1 MNTASQKLPLNPSD
15 LITKDLL
22 ELLDVSE
29 MSQSDAAKFLSA
41 VYDTIQTRILVR
53 ILNNIAPEDIDNLEQ
68 VLKEG
73 DDKKIENIL
82 LKNNLPSLQQLAAEE
97 ALLYK
102 VELVNEVK
110 Q

>member
-1 MNTASQKLPLNPSD
+1 MNAASQKLPINPSD

-29 MSQSDAAKFLSA
+29 MSESDASKFLSA

-53 ILNNIAPEDIDNLEQ
+53 ILDNLPAEAIDSLEQ
-68 VLKEG
+68 ALG
-73 DDKKIENIL
+73 SGADKKIEHIL

-110 Q
+110 S